1 MKKFILFAAIL
12 FAGVSMVKAEGEP
25 EATYKQ
31 SGSTTLTVELKA
43 IQSIIVDG
51 QPTITYST
59 ADHYGLGASSEQ
71 PNHLSV
77 VSAGGYV
84 IRVEADDLTSGGTD
98 VINAG
103 SINVKAT
110 AGANSSGTVG
120 TPLESGVT
128 LAESTKD
135 FITGSKGAVHQKY
148 NVTYTGDKDF
158 NYMVNYNAD
167 SKQTYTTTVHYTI
180 SPK

>member
-1 MKKFILFAAIL
+1 MKKLILFAAIL
-12 FAGVSMVKAEGEP
+12 FAGVSVVKADEP
-25 EATYKQ
+25 EHKQ
-31 SGSTTLTVELKA
+31 TVSTTLTVELNA
-43 IQSIIVDG
+43 IQSIIVEG
-51 QPTITYST
+51 SPKITYST
-59 ADHYGLGASSEQ
+59 ADHYGLGTSSGEIAG
-71 PNHLSV
+71 HLSV

-84 IRVEADDLTSGGTD
+84 IRVEAADLENEGSD
-98 VINAG
+98 VISAS

-158 NYMVNYNAD
+158 KYMVNYNAD
-167 SKQTYTTTVHYTI
+167 SDQVYTTEVFYTI
-180 SPK
+180 APN